1 MDSTSSN
8 IVTVPLDSVLTD
20 AAEGS
25 QIVITQ
31 WNTGQTTIAAA
42 VGVTIY
48 SEGNKYAM
56 RGQYA
61 VASLIKVG
69 ANSWLLSGNLVT

>member
-1 MDSTSSN
+1 MSSTSSN
-8 IVTVPLDSVLTD
+8 VVTVPLDSVLTN
-20 AAEGS
+20 AENGA
-25 QIVITQ
+25 QIVVTQ
-31 WNTGQTTIAAA
+31 WNTGQTSFAAA

-61 VASLIKVG
+61 VASLIKVDT
-69 ANSWLLSGNLVT
+69 NTWLLSGNLVT